1 MSEPAPAKPRKSKR
15 QRFLDTAQP
24 RTRRVIRAIR
34 LLSKCSNPASYS
46 YSENDVQLI
55 FNTLQTELD
64 LAKLCFERGRDS
76 EIRFRLES
84 GEEGGEEADPDE

>member
-1 MSEPAPAKPRKSKR
+1 MSEPVPEKPKKSKR

-46 YSENDVQLI
+46 YGENDVEVI
-55 FNTLQTELD
+55 FKTLQTELD

-76 EIRFRLES
+76 EIRFTLE
-84 GEEGGEEADPDE
+84 GEDEGGEEADPDE